1 MNDFAAYRDFVKN
14 TAPAAYKKE
23 IDRSCLG
30 LLIFLPLAVIALQA
44 FGWKVDLWAQLPS
57 VVLIALIYLTDL
69 PVFALLL
76 AVYGGG
82 SVVFSLLNAQGFNGY
97 LLLAAGLTLY
107 FTTRRLR
114 SAFRSFRDSGSF
126 SLPEK
131 PSVIIG
137 AGRSTG
143 KEAFTARCAC
153 PDCGMPG
160 LRVVGTKYS
169 RFTLRYSNHSADW
182 ETFCPSCGKTT
193 AIKSGRAKKLALESG
208 QFVAYRRAEFIDW
221 WLVLL
226 ALSLVSML
234 FGLILSLFIL
244 HSDASIYAQDI
255 AAPSLRTG
263 QQFIG
268 EDLRIID
275 CFAIETE
282 SEAWDEDWSNTD
294 QIQAVYMTASFENE
308 AGSWLLPVKV
318 LPDKDIFAACCAF
331 AADYEAELL
340 TLNVHGYID
349 RLPADV
355 RPLFEENAEGW
366 ASVEPSLEGLSNMVI
381 YWDGETAPS
390 SDKTAERVFQIMA
403 VAGALLSAL
412 FFMLDRYANSEE
424 RAARVQ
430 ERYEQKR

>member
-14 TAPAAYKKE
+14 TAPASYKQE

-30 LLIFLPLAVIALQA
+30 LLVFLPLAVIAVRAL
-44 FGWKVDLWAQLPS
+44 GWEVDLWAQVPS
-57 VVLIALIYLTDL
+57 VLLIALIYLTDL

-76 AVYGGG
+76 AVYGGV
-82 SVVFSLLNAQGFNGY
+82 SVVLSLLNEQGLSGY
-97 LLLAAGLTLY
+97 LLLAVGLTSF

-114 SAFRSFRDSGSF
+114 AAFRSYRDTGSF

-131 PSVIIG
+131 PSVILG
-137 AGRSTG
+137 AGRSAG

-182 ETFCPSCGKTT
+182 ESFCPNCGRTT
-193 AIKSGRAKKLALESG
+193 AIKSSRAKALALESG
-208 QFVAYRRAEFIDW
+208 QFVTYRRAEFIDW
-221 WLVLL
+221 WLIPL
-226 ALSLVSML
+226 ALSLASMVL
-234 FGLILSLFIL
+234 GLILTVFFL
-244 HSDASIYAQDI
+244 HSNGAIYAPDV
-255 AAPSLRTG
+255 AAPSLQTG
-263 QQFIG
+263 RQFVG

-275 CFAIETE
+275 CFALETE
-282 SEAWDEDWSNTD
+282 SEVWDEDWSNTE
-294 QIQAVYMTASFENE
+294 QFQAVYMTAFFENE

-318 LPDKDIFAACCAF
+318 LPDKDIFAVCCAF
-331 AADYEAELL
+331 AADYDAEPL
-340 TLNVHGYID
+340 TQNIHGYID
-349 RLPADV
+349 RLPANV
-355 RPLFEENAEGW
+355 SPMFEENAEGW
-366 ASVEPSLEGLSNMVI
+366 ASMEPSLEGISNMVI

-412 FFMLDRYANSEE
+412 FYALDRYANSEE

-430 ERYEQKR
+430 ERFEEKR